1 MFIIDKQK
9 NEVYSLPAKEIS
21 AEHAKSVG
29 SELAQRI
36 LSLLAKES
44 MYPIYIA
51 KSLKVHEQK
60 IYYHIRNLEKAG
72 LIKVAKKEGL
82 PIPPPVTSR
91 HGARLNLRLPKDI
104 VDRLKRDATDHA
116 MSLNQYVLWRLAS

>member
-1 MFIIDKQK
+1 MKKTIPYMIRVFW
-9 NEVYSLPAKEIS
+9 S
-21 AEHAKSVG
+21 AEDRCYVAEVP
-29 SELAQRI
+29 ELKGCSGLGNTPEQA
-36 LSLLAKES
+36 LKEAERS
-44 MYPIYIA
+44 I
-51 KSLKVHEQK
+51 E
-60 IYYHIRNLEKAG
+60 G
-72 LIKVAKKEGL
+72 WIKVAKKEGL